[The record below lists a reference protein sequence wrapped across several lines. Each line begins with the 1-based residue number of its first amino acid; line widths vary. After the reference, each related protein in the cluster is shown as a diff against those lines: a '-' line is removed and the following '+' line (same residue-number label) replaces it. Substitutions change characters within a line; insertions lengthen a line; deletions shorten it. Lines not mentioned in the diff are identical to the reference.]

1 MEKSIEF
8 EHGNKDLKFTPEISK
23 QSRAI
28 MLKRTHNKEFQ
39 KVEDRLLGY
48 IKKNR
53 EAEETKDKPMEKQTP
68 NKQSSISSVK
78 KVMRC
83 KNVSQSID
91 NVHTFNPNEDNSDM
105 FSFKRATDTSTVVEE
120 QKTPELRSKL
130 PQNSFFEVEV
140 KKLSINEPVVEF
152 SQSHISQKASLQ
164 ESLKN
169 ASSNNQSTMEY
180 KSPPAEV
187 LTKKPKKVLDKE
199 NISPQ
204 TTETV
209 RKPAEK
215 PAKPTHISKNPSP
228 PPTIR
233 SVLSMNNTTKSFQS
247 SIQSSVAVKPA
258 HSKSPTPKPQNQQ
271 PAQQPSPVTKPSKSS
286 VNTRYTNI
294 NKQVI
299 DSRDIQDSICGP
311 TTSMLEKIK
320 KINNN
325 LRKANGLECIIK
337 QKEPLVA
344 AKASEE
350 EGNIFLRHVERAKDP
365 QKAPNSAVTHPYLTL
380 LTSPVHVHPN

>member
-8 EHGNKDLKFTPEISK
+8 EHGNKDLRFTPEISK

-48 IKKNR
+48 IKKNK
-53 EAEETKDKPMEKQTP
+53 EAEETKEKPAE
-68 NKQSSISSVK
+68 KQSSISSVK
-78 KVMRC
+78 KPMRC
-83 KNVSQSID
+83 KTVTQPVE
-91 NVHTFNPNEDNSDM
+91 NVHTFNPIEDNSDM
-105 FSFKRATDTSTVVEE
+105 FSFKRGTETSNVFEE
-120 QKTPELRSKL
+120 QRTPELKSKVS
-130 PQNSFFEVEV
+130 QNSFFEVEV
-140 KKLSINEPVVEF
+140 KKLTINEPVVEVNQ
-152 SQSHISQKASLQ
+152 SQNSQKLSLQ
-164 ESLKN
+164 DSVKN
-169 ASSNNQSTMEY
+169 ISSTNQSTMDY

-187 LTKKPKKVLDKE
+187 QMKKPKKLIDKE
-199 NISPQ
+199 NIAPQ
-204 TTETV
+204 EAEIS
-209 RKPAEK
+209 RKPAENQ
-215 PAKPTHISKNPSP
+215 SKQTPPSKKPSP
-228 PPTIR
+228 APTIR
-233 SVLSMNNTTKSFQS
+233 SLLSMHTTNKSFQS
-247 SIQSSVAVKPA
+247 SMQSSVVLKPA
-258 HSKSPTPKPQNQQ
+258 LSKSPTPKPQPQTQ

-337 QKEPLVA
+337 QKDPQDL
-344 AKASEE
+344 AKPTDTED
-350 EGNIFLRHVERAKDP
+350 NIFLRHVERAKEP
-365 QKAPNSAVTHPYLTL
+365 QNPPTSLVTRPKPSL
-380 LTSPVHVHPN
+380 LTAPIHVHPN